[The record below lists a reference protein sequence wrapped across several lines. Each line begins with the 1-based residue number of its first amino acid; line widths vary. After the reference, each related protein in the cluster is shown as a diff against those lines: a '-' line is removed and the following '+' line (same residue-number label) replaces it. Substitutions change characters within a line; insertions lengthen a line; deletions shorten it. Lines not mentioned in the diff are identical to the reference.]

1 MSDGPLSPEEVAHR
15 GFGTS
20 FRGFDTNEVRSY
32 LVRVADELRSSI
44 ARERELNRRLADA
57 EHRAANPVLDR
68 DTLTRALGEEMA
80 RILATAQEAAS
91 ELRTKAEENAARIL
105 REAHEQ
111 AKQIRGKAE
120 GLLAERTVEAE
131 AEAGEIRRA
140 AAGEAAQ
147 VVERARQEAAGVLAD
162 VEARGRLLVQ
172 EAHAARARVLGDLTR
187 RRKALHG
194 QVEQLRAGRERL
206 LDAYR
211 LVRRTTD
218 EVADELQRVE
228 VEAREAAAAAAA
240 GADDRAGAADAEPV
254 EELDDVLAAFP
265 QGMAERAEGADAAQG
280 DAAPGAASPDTAG
293 GEAAGGEVASSVP
306 AGETTTAGERA
317 PRPAPLRLL
326 RRPEEPGSG
335 SPETAQPRPES
346 EGVRIIATRPGAAA
360 PTSPVEAPSPVPGAT
375 GDAPEDAEGPPA
387 HGGQTGSGD
396 PPAAEDTA
404 VSEAG
409 AGDPPGGQAPPPV
422 DELFARIRAGR
433 AEAVAKARQVLAGP
447 EGAEAGA
454 AGPDGPETGD
464 SGAAAATT
472 THGIGAEAAES
483 LLQRRDG
490 AVEQLETRLA
500 RKLKRALQD
509 EQNEVLDRLRS
520 SGSTNP
526 DAVLP
531 SAADQAARYRRAAEE
546 LLGSA
551 AAAGL
556 AFVSPAGGPPPD
568 VADLAGELTAALA
581 DPLRRSLERA
591 LGGDAVGD
599 ATVAVERVGAA
610 YRECK
615 GQRIEGLAGDAV
627 TAAFSRGAL
636 AGLVPGT
643 PAQWIV
649 DDDGRPCPDCDDNA
663 LAGPTPAGDAF
674 PTGQT
679 HPPAHT
685 GCRCLLAPAEVP
697 AAANGTG

>member
-211 LVRRTTD
+211 LVRRTSD

-265 QGMAERAEGADAAQG
+265 QETAEPAEGADAAQG
-280 DAAPGAASPDTAG
+280 DAAPAAGAPPDTAA
-293 GEAAGGEVASSVP
+293 GEAAGGEVVSSVP
-306 AGETTTAGERA
+306 VGETTTAGERS

-326 RRPEEPGSG
+326 RRPAEPGSG
-335 SPETAQPRPES
+335 SPEAVQPRPES
-346 EGVRIIATRPGAAA
+346 EGVRIIATRPGATPA
-360 PTSPVEAPSPVPGAT
+360 PAPAAT
-375 GDAPEDAEGPPA
+375 GEPPEDPGVPPA
-387 HGGQTGSGD
+387 DGGQTGPGD
-396 PPAAEDTA
+396 QPAAEDTA
-404 VSEAG
+404 VSEAQ

-433 AEAVAKARQVLAGP
+433 ADAVAKARQVLAGP

-464 SGAAAATT
+464 PGAAAPTT
-472 THGIGAEAAES
+472 KHGIGAEAAES

-520 SGSTNP
+520 SGSTSP

-551 AAAGL
+551 AAAGV

-568 VADLAGELTAALA
+568 VADLAGELTSALA